1 MVDKQK
7 VEQAVRLYLEGIGED
22 VNREGLLD
30 TPSRIARMC
39 EEIYGGLD
47 QDPGVYLEKQ
57 FTVDN
62 NEMVIEKD
70 ITFYSTCEHHLLPFF
85 GKAHIAYIPNEKV
98 TGLSKL
104 ARAVE
109 VYARRPQIQEKM
121 TVQIADALEKHLNPK
136 GVMVMLEAEHTCM
149 TMRGIKKPGTK
160 TVTSVTRENSKETM
174 NCRKC
179 FCRW

>member
-57 FTVDN
+57 FTVDS

-70 ITFYSTCEHHLLPFF
+70 ITFYST
-85 GKAHIAYIPNEKV
+85 
-98 TGLSKL
+98 
-104 ARAVE
+104 
-109 VYARRPQIQEKM
+109 
-121 TVQIADALEKHLNPK
+121 
-136 GVMVMLEAEHTCM
+136 
-149 TMRGIKKPGTK
+149 
-160 TVTSVTRENSKETM
+160 
-174 NCRKC
+174 
-179 FCRW
+179 